1 MLREYHRIHLSI
13 FSRIST
19 CNVRHDANSRHNR
32 YAHILTY
39 LRSPESTSEAPAVL
53 PHGARLNGST
63 SRLEALLELR
73 DESAYLG
80 LDELQKLCT
89 DELRHRHP
97 SPSGSSLGGLGLHMR
112 GFSNASNKSLHT
124 LRERAEPVE
133 SEAQVAQRNSDD
145 SGFASSGA
153 GARKSGGSAEGD
165 VPWPSPGSLKERKA
179 LKEGSPMKDGY
190 STLKARPTGPWI

>member
-1 MLREYHRIHLSI
+1 M
-13 FSRIST
+13 
-19 CNVRHDANSRHNR
+19 RHDANLRHNR

-112 GFSNASNKSLHT
+112 GFSNGSNKSLHT
-124 LRERAEPVE
+124 LREASEPAHRH
-133 SEAQVAQRNSDD
+133 SGD
-145 SGFASSGA
+145 SGFASNGP
-153 GARKSGGSAEGD
+153 RKSGGSSELDA
-165 VPWPSPGSLKERKA
+165 PWPSPPNLKQRVA
-179 LKEGSPMKDGY
+179 LQEGSPKKDAAAKM
-190 STLKARPTGPWI
+190 KARPTGAWI

>member
-1 MLREYHRIHLSI
+1 M
-13 FSRIST
+13 
-19 CNVRHDANSRHNR
+19 RHDANLRHNR

-133 SEAQVAQRNSDD
+133 SELVHAVTET
-145 SGFASSGA
+145 
-153 GARKSGGSAEGD
+153 AEEYGYESVMMD
-165 VPWPSPGSLKERKA
+165 
-179 LKEGSPMKDGY
+179 EGVLIGVEVR
-190 STLKARPTGPWI
+190 LRLVGRV